1 VRVGLPL
8 GDLVPA
14 EADED
19 VAVPVVVS
27 SAQRFAAPP
36 QRPVRTIVVGDA
48 PPPPVSEHA
57 RTIMRPSV
65 ARVAVVTP
73 PDAGF
78 RWGVL
83 VLFVLAIGLGGA
95 AGWYLR
101 VYGIPEL
108 PF

>member
-1 VRVGLPL
+1 
-8 GDLVPA
+8 VPA

-19 VAVPVVVS
+19 VAVPVVVTS
-27 SAQRFAAPP
+27 EQRFAPP
-36 QRPVRTIVVGDA
+36 PRQSPVRTIVVGDA
-48 PPPPVSEHA
+48 PPPPISEHA
-57 RTIMRPSV
+57 RTIVRPSAAQAPAV
-65 ARVAVVTP
+65 AP
-73 PDAGF
+73 PVAGF

-101 VYGIPEL
+101 VYGLPDL